1 MLFTGRDKWSVWI
14 WKYISWGP
22 KERDD
27 IQSTTITDWSIQ
39 RQEASFNGSE
49 TREVGQQHMVNFFIV
64 LVVHLVVY
72 FCTANPSPM
81 ILYLTEPCCK
91 WGTQILYN
99 IPDNGCVG
107 RVRMGCVQGISCY
120 PVTITV
126 SHEQLEDRITNRE
139 VWWMILCPW
148 LGYWFGG
155 NWMWIKW

>member
-1 MLFTGRDKWSVWI
+1 MLITGGDKCSVWI

-27 IQSTTITDWSIQ
+27 IQSTTITNWSIQ

-81 ILYLTEPCCK
+81 ILYLTEPFVNEVHRSSKKFLIMDVLEGLK
-91 WGTQILYN
+91 WGVYRL
-99 IPDNGCVG
+99 
-107 RVRMGCVQGISCY
+107 
-120 PVTITV
+120 
-126 SHEQLEDRITNRE
+126 QLLPSYCDSQPRAAWRS
-139 VWWMILCPW
+139 
-148 LGYWFGG
+148 YH
-155 NWMWIKW
+155 